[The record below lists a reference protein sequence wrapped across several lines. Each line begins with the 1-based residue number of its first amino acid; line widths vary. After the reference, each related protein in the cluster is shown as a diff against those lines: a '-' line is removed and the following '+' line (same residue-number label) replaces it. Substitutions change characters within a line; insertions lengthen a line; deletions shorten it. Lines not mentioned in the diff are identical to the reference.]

1 MRLFDKFEK
10 KWICLPIYPYSTD
23 NLIVIHLLEQQ
34 SYLYWGYIINGMSD
48 STKAVKKTNR
58 LVPLLF
64 SILLSPSTF
73 IEWKE
78 IFIKINNSIDQYKL

>member
-34 SYLYWGYIINGMSD
+34 SYLYLGYIINGMSD
-48 STKAVKKTNR
+48 STKAVKKQIVLFLFYFQFYYPHQR
-58 LVPLLF
+58 L
-64 SILLSPSTF
+64 
-73 IEWKE
+73 
-78 IFIKINNSIDQYKL
+78 

>member
-48 STKAVKKTNR
+48 STKAVKKNKSSCSS
-58 LVPLLF
+58 F
-64 SILLSPSTF
+64 IFNST
-73 IEWKE
+73 IP
-78 IFIKINNSIDQYKL
+78 INVYRMKRDIYKNK

>member
-34 SYLYWGYIINGMSD
+34 SYLYLGYIINGMSD
-48 STKAVKKTNR
+48 STKAVKKKSSSSSFIFN
-58 LVPLLF
+58 
-64 SILLSPSTF
+64 ST
-73 IEWKE
+73 IP
-78 IFIKINNSIDQYKL
+78 INVYRMKRDIYKNK